1 MDRDD
6 RKPQPPSSTANVVAS
21 HQSRG
26 TRREIAA
33 WAMYDWANSAFSA
46 LSITVVMIY
55 LKLVVFPE
63 AEWGNLSGAVYPASL
78 SVSMLCAAIL
88 SPVLGAMADA
98 RATKGWWLA
107 GTALSGALCAIAMAL
122 VPPDNPW
129 VVLLLF
135 AFTSFFFELSYGF
148 YNAFLPEIADEQ
160 TMDSVSAWGFGAG
173 YVGGGVALGLQLLVF
188 SLGDKIGLADDTLKL
203 RFGLFLM
210 GAWWAIFTLPAIV
223 VLRDK
228 ATPRKE
234 RVSLYSSGVQAFR
247 EVRTTLGNIRGY
259 RMLAWFLLGYLFY
272 NDCVQTVISQ
282 ASQLGEEI
290 GFTASELVLVILM
303 IQFMAL
309 PGALAIGFFSRRLG
323 QKTMLHFCL
332 AIWAILLCSGWFI
345 DAKWQFWL
353 LGGVVALVMGGVQS
367 VSRAIMGTMTPP
379 SRTGEFFGFF
389 NLSSKATAFIGT
401 GTFALVM
408 VLTNNPR
415 IALLSL
421 AVQLTIGWIVVSRID
436 VAAGREEALITSQ
449 RQKA

>member
-6 RKPQPPSSTANVVAS
+6 SHAPPQVSATSDSGSQQP
-21 HQSRG
+21 RG
-26 TRREIAA
+26 SRREIAA
-33 WAMYDWANSAFSA
+33 WAMYDWANSAYSA

-63 AEWGNLSGAVYPASL
+63 ADWGNLSGAVYPASL
-78 SVSMLCAAIL
+78 SISMLCAAIL

-98 RATKGWWLA
+98 RATKRWWLA

-135 AFTSFFFELSYGF
+135 ALTSFFFELSYGF
-148 YNAFLPEIADEQ
+148 YNAFLPELANEE

-173 YVGGGVALGLQLLVF
+173 YVGGGVALGLQLLIF
-188 SLGDKIGLADDTLKL
+188 ALGDKVGLVDDTLKL

-228 ATPRKE
+228 STPRKKHA
-234 RVSLYSSGVQAFR
+234 SLMASGVHAFR

-309 PGALAIGFFSRRLG
+309 PGAGDRLPLAPPRSEDHASLLSGGMDHPALCGLVHRC
-323 QKTMLHFCL
+323 QV
-332 AIWAILLCSGWFI
+332 AILAAWRRRGPRHGRS
-345 DAKWQFWL
+345 
-353 LGGVVALVMGGVQS
+353 
-367 VSRAIMGTMTPP
+367 P
-379 SRTGEFFGFF
+379 
-389 NLSSKATAFIGT
+389 IGKPRDY
-401 GTFALVM
+401 GHDDSAVENGR
-408 VLTNNPR
+408 VLWV
-415 IALLSL
+415 L
-421 AVQLTIGWIVVSRID
+421 
-436 VAAGREEALITSQ
+436 
-449 RQKA
+449 